1 MSEKALKGVVAL
13 LMAAMVWLSGC
24 SGIQMRQSNLVYEAK
39 NKISEGDLRTSIPI
53 LNKALA
59 LDPNDLEANVAM
71 AEVQYRLGNFHDA
84 LRYAKKA
91 HLVRPRD
98 FRALGILGLI
108 DLEEGAYER
117 GMNRVYEA
125 VKIYEGIEEV
135 GGNLPVE
142 PEIIIKEMRS
152 ELKQNGKVSHEK
164 VNALADAFWA
174 KVDWYEFDEE
184 YRKWHFRSF
193 YDVRPDGGAPIP

>member
-1 MSEKALKGVVAL
+1 MNGKTFKGAVVL
-13 LMAAMVWLSGC
+13 LVTAMVWLVGC

-59 LDPNDLEANVAM
+59 LDPEDVEANVAM
-71 AEVQYRLGNFHDA
+71 AEVQYHLRHFHDA

-91 HLVRPRD
+91 HLVSPRD

-108 DLEEGAYER
+108 DLKEGVYER

-142 PEIIIKEMRS
+142 PETIIKEMRS
-152 ELKQNGKVSHEK
+152 ELKQNGKVSPEK
-164 VNALADAFWA
+164 INDLADAFWA
-174 KVDWYEFDEE
+174 KVEWYEFDEE

-193 YDVRPDGGAPIP
+193 YDVRPDGGVPIP